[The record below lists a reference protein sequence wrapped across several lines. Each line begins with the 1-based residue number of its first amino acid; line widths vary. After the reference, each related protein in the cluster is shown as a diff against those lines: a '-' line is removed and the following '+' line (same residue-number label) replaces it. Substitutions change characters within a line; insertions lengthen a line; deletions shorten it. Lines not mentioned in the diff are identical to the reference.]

1 MYVGIQ
7 KIGERKMTKNDL
19 KSGMFV
25 RISDGRMYLVL
36 RDTGMSDTGTTG
48 KDVLI
53 NIHSNGWLNLKNYNE
68 DLTYC
73 CYDSLEKDSLEKIFN
88 IQEVYRAMNSI
99 DLCDAKEYVKIWN
112 RDKTQNKEIK
122 ERLLKENIVDK
133 NGNFR
138 DYKSLKIRRII

>member
-1 MYVGIQ
+1 
-7 KIGERKMTKNDL
+7 
-19 KSGMFV
+19 MFV

-73 CYDSLEKDSLEKIFN
+73 CYDSLEKIFN

-99 DLCDAKEYVKIWN
+99 DLCDAKEYVKIWD

>member
-53 NIHSNGWLNLKNYNE
+53 NIHSHGWLNLKDYNE

-73 CYDSLEKDSLEKIFN
+73 CYDSLEKIFN
-88 IQEVYRAMNSI
+88 IQEVYRAMNSV
-99 DLCDAKEYVKIWN
+99 DLCDAKEYVKIWD
-112 RDKTQNKEIK
+112 RDKTKNKEIK

-138 DYKSLKIRRII
+138 DYIISRRRL